1 MIIIL
6 NNVFKIV
13 DTLNMQIGENMK
25 YKNKKFVQH
34 LTGGTIALS
43 LLVGASAVQAAGV
56 LNVTNW
62 AEYIAEDTIA
72 NFEKEFDI
80 KVTYDN
86 YDSEESIQSKL
97 LAGSSGYDVVSHSSS
112 AVARL
117 LPANILQKLD
127 KSKLPNLKHIMDSL
141 DQQMDSNIDPGN
153 HYFTPYMWGTHGVT
167 YNKALV
173 LETYPDAPIG
183 SMDMVF
189 DPVHME
195 KLAKC
200 GVAFLDSP
208 TDILPMALAHMG
220 LDPYSASKADYA
232 AAEEMLS
239 AIRPYVKT
247 FDNYAY
253 NQMPLKE
260 FCIAVTWGPDGL
272 LAMSG
277 AEEADT
283 GVVLEFFVPPGNGKA
298 MLWID
303 GLVIPSDAKNVEN
316 AASDGKKRP
325 NWK

>member
-127 KSKLPNLKHIMDSL
+127 KSKLPNLKHIMDSY
-141 DQQMDSNIDPGN
+141 SIN
-153 HYFTPYMWGTHGVT
+153 
-167 YNKALV
+167 
-173 LETYPDAPIG
+173 
-183 SMDMVF
+183 S
-189 DPVHME
+189 E
-195 KLAKC
+195 K
-200 GVAFLDSP
+200 VR
-208 TDILPMALAHMG
+208 
-220 LDPYSASKADYA
+220 
-232 AAEEMLS
+232 E
-239 AIRPYVKT
+239 R
-247 FDNYAY
+247 
-253 NQMPLKE
+253 
-260 FCIAVTWGPDGL
+260 
-272 LAMSG
+272 
-277 AEEADT
+277 
-283 GVVLEFFVPPGNGKA
+283 
-298 MLWID
+298 
-303 GLVIPSDAKNVEN
+303 
-316 AASDGKKRP
+316 
-325 NWK
+325 